1 MLEFQSVRGM
11 FISEFNS
18 FMTYLL
24 PGEFSPLT
32 WPACSLTTVADVA
45 ILTLFNFIL
54 PALGER

>member
-24 PGEFSPLT
+24 PGELSPLM
-32 WPACSLTTVADVA
+32 WPVCS
-45 ILTLFNFIL
+45 
-54 PALGER
+54 

>member
-24 PGEFSPLT
+24 LGKFSPLT
-32 WPACSLTTVADVA
+32 WSAHSLTTIADVA

-54 PALGER
+54 PVLAEW